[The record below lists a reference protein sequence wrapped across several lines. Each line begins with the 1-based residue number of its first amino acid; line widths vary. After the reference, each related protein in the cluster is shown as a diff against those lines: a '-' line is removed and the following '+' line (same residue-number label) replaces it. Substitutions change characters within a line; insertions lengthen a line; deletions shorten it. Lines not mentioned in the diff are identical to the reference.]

1 MLTSEALKRP
11 KRADKRSP
19 SGLSVLKAEAEGWS
33 VLTNCRRQRAKI
45 IRMPHSAARNDA
57 PRERE
62 ASNRRPILLAVAV
75 ATVGVLPAFL
85 TGGLAV
91 QIRDELDF
99 GSAAL
104 GLAVAA
110 FFASS
115 SLASAIMGRLVERIG
130 FHRGMRLAAIG
141 SAASLFGV
149 ALLAGSWAGLVACL
163 VLGGLANAVLH
174 PATNLSLARE
184 VPAGRQGLS
193 FGVKQAAIPAAT
205 LLAGL
210 AVPGIALTFG
220 WRWAFAGG
228 AVIALAVALFVP
240 AGTPGGVVRRLEE
253 AREKDARV
261 APLVLLALGIGLGS
275 TATAPLGSFLV
286 ESSVAAGLRVDTA
299 GLLLALGSAVNI
311 VVRVAFGHLADGMS
325 GGRLRLVAAM
335 LGIGVVG
342 FALLASGESALILPG
357 ALLAFGAG
365 WGWPGLFNFAV
376 VKTSPGAPAAAT
388 GVTQTGAS
396 GGAALGPLLFGLVVE
411 AASYDV
417 AWLVSAA
424 IALGALA
431 AILAGR
437 RMVLRDRRL
446 AAQGSWGKPS
456 DG

>member
-1 MLTSEALKRP
+1 MIT
-11 KRADKRSP
+11 
-19 SGLSVLKAEAEGWS
+19 
-33 VLTNCRRQRAKI
+33 
-45 IRMPHSAARNDA
+45 RMPRSAARDGV
-57 PRERE
+57 PTERE

-91 QIRDELDF
+91 QVRDELDF

-104 GLAVAA
+104 GLAIAA

-115 SLASAIMGRLVERIG
+115 SLASAVMGRLVERIG
-130 FHRGMRLAAIG
+130 FHRGLRLAATG
-141 SAASLFGV
+141 GAASLLGV
-149 ALLAGSWAGLVACL
+149 ALLARSWTGLVACL
-163 VLGGLANAVLH
+163 VLGGLANAVSH

-184 VPAGRQGLS
+184 VSAGRQGLS
-193 FGVKQAAIPAAT
+193 FGIKQAAIPAAT

-210 AVPGIALTFG
+210 AVPSVAVTFG

-228 AVIALAVALFVP
+228 AALALAVALLVP
-240 AGTPGGVVRRLEE
+240 AGTPGGVVRRLKEE
-253 AREKDARV
+253 RDARV

-286 ESSVAAGLRVDTA
+286 ESSVAVGLRVDTA

-335 LGIGVVG
+335 LGTGVVG
-342 FALLASGESALILPG
+342 FALLATGESALILPG

-396 GGAALGPLLFGLVVE
+396 GGAALGPLVFGLVVE

-417 AWLVSAA
+417 AWLVSGA

-437 RMVLRDRRL
+437 RMVLRDQV
-446 AAQGSWGKPS
+446 AQRSWGEPC